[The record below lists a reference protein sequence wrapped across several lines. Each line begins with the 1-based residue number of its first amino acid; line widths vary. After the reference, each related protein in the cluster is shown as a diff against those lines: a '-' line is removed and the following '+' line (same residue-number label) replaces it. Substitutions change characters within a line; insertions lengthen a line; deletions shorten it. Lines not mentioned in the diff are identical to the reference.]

1 MTRATWGNY
10 LSNRYLLAG
19 DSSVEL
25 WLQFSWTLS
34 SKSKIASFHASRC
47 ATPEGRPNAGW
58 PSLHDTDDL
67 PAAILAMTASI
78 LCPLR
83 DEQALGI
90 IRHRAVIKDEMQQ
103 DLGGG
108 DQGGAGEARLGGN
121 SQDEGQT
128 RGAEARARHN
138 QTCSHS
144 LRCKGSSC
152 SGCCGTGQ

>member
-19 DSSVEL
+19 DSSVEF
-25 WLQFSWTLS
+25 WLQWSWTLS

-47 ATPEGRPNAGW
+47 ATREGRPNAGW
-58 PSLHDTDDL
+58 PSLQDTDDL
-67 PAAILAMTASI
+67 PAAILAMAASI

-108 DQGGAGEARLGGN
+108 DPGGAGEARRGGN
-121 SQDEGQT
+121 CQE
-128 RGAEARARHN
+128 
-138 QTCSHS
+138 
-144 LRCKGSSC
+144 
-152 SGCCGTGQ
+152 